1 MKAIEAAGGCP
12 QSSIHALRD
21 GSITRGILFDA
32 TLLPGKATA
41 DGWLEPGTPV
51 TWANLEALEEI
62 EGVRVR
68 KRGDCTATSSCSPPR
83 RSGSNRAWVRRSTR
97 LQRFDPSTRPR
108 RTLLRMS
115 GSVSGEAHDE
125 RGGI

>member
-1 MKAIEAAGGCP
+1 MEAIEVAVGCP

-51 TWANLEALEEI
+51 TWARPRGAGRDRGRAGEETRRLHRYEFLFTAAPRRI
-62 EGVRVR
+62 EQGM
-68 KRGDCTATSSCSPPR
+68 GSPINPIATS
-83 RSGSNRAWVRRSTR
+83 
-97 LQRFDPSTRPR
+97 
-108 RTLLRMS
+108 
-115 GSVSGEAHDE
+115 
-125 RGGI
+125 